1 MLHLR
6 PCDPSPDH
14 GRADVWLPVATSEE
28 VMIYVHWYHGDKV
41 HMMRAFRSREDAEA
55 FWREVYTQ
63 YNVEAKIVEATPWM
77 SRKKVA

>member
-1 MLHLR
+1 
-6 PCDPSPDH
+6 
-14 GRADVWLPVATSEE
+14 
-28 VMIYVHWYHGDKV
+28 MIYVHWYHGDKV